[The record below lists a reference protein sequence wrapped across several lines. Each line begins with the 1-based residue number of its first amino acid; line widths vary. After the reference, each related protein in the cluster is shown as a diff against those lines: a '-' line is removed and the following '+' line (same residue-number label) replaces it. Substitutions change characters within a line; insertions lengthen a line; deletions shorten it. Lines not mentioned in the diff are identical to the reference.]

1 MVPALD
7 PLPSSRH
14 HMSIDDCL
22 EDKRENIRTVLCC
35 FVYGSCAQRYAQKY
49 EQFLNT
55 SIGLGL
61 GLFLCL
67 FELAFFCVFWF
78 SLDYFVLALF
88 AFVVLG
94 FGSSVP
100 AKRLAG
106 KYVSAM
112 TYFVSS
118 GT

>member
-1 MVPALD
+1 M
-7 PLPSSRH
+7 
-14 HMSIDDCL
+14 
-22 EDKRENIRTVLCC
+22 
-35 FVYGSCAQRYAQKY
+35 F
-49 EQFLNT
+49 
-55 SIGLGL
+55 
-61 GLFLCL
+61 
-67 FELAFFCVFWF
+67 FWF